1 MLVSR
6 GQNVHQVSTSFAMA
20 TLLIIAFVKPAS
32 PDSQTEP
39 TFMLVIHGQ
48 NVRQANAHPALAM
61 LPTTGNASHAPT
73 EIPT

>member
-1 MLVSR
+1 
-6 GQNVHQVSTSFAMA
+6 MA
-20 TLLIIAFVKPAS
+20 TLLTIVYVRRAS

-61 LPTTGNASHAPT
+61 LPTTGNVSHAPMET
-73 EIPT
+73 ST